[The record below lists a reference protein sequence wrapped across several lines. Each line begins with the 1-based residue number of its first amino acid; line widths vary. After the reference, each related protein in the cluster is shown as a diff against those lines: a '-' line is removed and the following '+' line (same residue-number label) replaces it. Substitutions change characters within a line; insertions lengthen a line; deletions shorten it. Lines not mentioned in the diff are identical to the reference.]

1 MVGHE
6 MYSRRK
12 VLAGIVMTNGPD
24 LSLAKVISVSTGT
37 KCVNGEYI
45 SVSGSVVNDCH
56 AEIVSRRCLIDFL
69 YNELSLHLQGPE
81 KAAESIFKPPEG
93 NADGLYQLKDQIEF
107 HLYINTAPCGDARI
121 FSPHEEDAN
130 LGIDKHP
137 NRKAR
142 GQLRTKIE
150 SGEGTIPAKNSDGIQ
165 TWDGVL
171 QGQRLL
177 TMSCSDKIA
186 KWNVV
191 GIQGALLASLIQP
204 IYLNSI
210 VLGSLLHPAHMY
222 RAVCG
227 RIETSVQNLPPPYQ
241 MNRPKLALVTSS
253 EQRNQ
258 LKAPNFSVNWTN
270 GCAEVEVI
278 NSITG
283 KTVHGKI
290 SRIAKQGFF
299 TRYGQL
305 VAGLPQILTQRR
317 IDCDYGEVK
326 AKVTEYQTAKKELF
340 LAFKREDLGCWLK
353 KPMEQDQFHLP
364 SFHSGAIE
372 ETEAEEAPMNG
383 KSMETINAEEV
394 VMNDSEMNGSFNGT
408 CNQQNGKF
416 EGVGQKV
423 RRSLLRI

>member
-1 MVGHE
+1 
-6 MYSRRK
+6 MYI
-12 VLAGIVMTNGPD
+12 LDIP
-24 LSLAKVISVSTGT
+24 LTG
-37 KCVNGEYI
+37 
-45 SVSGSVVNDCH
+45 
-56 AEIVSRRCLIDFL
+56 
-69 YNELSLHLQGPE
+69 
-81 KAAESIFKPPEG
+81 
-93 NADGLYQLKDQIEF
+93 
-107 HLYINTAPCGDARI
+107 
-121 FSPHEEDAN
+121 PHEEDAN

-204 IYLNSI
+204 IYLDSI

-227 RIETSVQNLPPPYQ
+227 RIESSVQNLPPPYQ

-270 GCAEVEVI
+270 GCADVEVI

-283 KTVHGKI
+283 KTVQGKI

-299 TRYGQL
+299 VRYGEL
-305 VAGLPQILTQRR
+305 VAGLPRIATERR
-317 IDCDYGEVK
+317 IECDYGEVK
-326 AKVTEYQTAKKELF
+326 AQVREYQTAKTELF

-364 SFHSGAIE
+364 SSGSSSISNDSGGLMLPPPPPPSPPTQMVMGNGAGGE
-372 ETEAEEAPMNG
+372 EEAEMYEV
-383 KSMETINAEEV
+383 SVRRAE
-394 VMNDSEMNGSFNGT
+394 NGSMSSSYRHRSNGGGRGEEMEAGDGG
-408 CNQQNGKF
+408 CGDVGKD
-416 EGVGQKV
+416 
-423 RRSLLRI
+423 